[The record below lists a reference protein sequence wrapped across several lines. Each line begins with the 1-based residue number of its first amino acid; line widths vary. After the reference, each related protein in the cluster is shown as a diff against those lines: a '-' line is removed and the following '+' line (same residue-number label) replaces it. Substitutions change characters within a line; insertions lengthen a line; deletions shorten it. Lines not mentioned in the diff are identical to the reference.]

1 MAIKVKAKKIL
12 AGEPP
17 SQSEL
22 SLGNKATR
30 YNPLPWARA
39 CKIAADETSGN
50 RLRVR
55 GKLYH
60 VFVPPGQSGHGVY
73 GTYLDFDPCPP
84 RAVTQAL
91 KMAKDMVAAGNAS
104 RSDVTTFAEYTF
116 GGSQPGHHATWY
128 HGGWERDDDTV
139 LGRARRREL
148 IPGGLAPRGRCP
160 RDVLKSE
167 LKKGIAVELE
177 HTRSRRVARE
187 IACDHL
193 TEDRRY
199 YSKLARVHRR

>member
-1 MAIKVKAKKIL
+1 MTKIKAKKIP
-12 AGEPP
+12 ADDPP
-17 SQSEL
+17 AAYEL
-22 SLGNKATR
+22 SLGNKATKF
-30 YNPLPWARA
+30 NPLPWARA
-39 CKIAADETSGN
+39 CKIAGEAGGN

-60 VFVPPGQSGHGVY
+60 VFVPPGHGGQGVY

-84 RAVTQAL
+84 RAVTNAL
-91 KMAKDMVAAGNAS
+91 KMAKDMVEAGNAS

-116 GGSQPGHHATWY
+116 GGSQHGHHATWR
-128 HGGWERDDDTV
+128 HGGWERDDNG
-139 LGRARRREL
+139 LGRARRARREL
-148 IPGGLAPRGRCP
+148 IPGGLAPGGRCP
-160 RDVLKSE
+160 RNVLKSE
-167 LKKGIAVELE
+167 LKKGVKVEME

-199 YSKLARVHRR
+199 YTKLAKIERR